1 MDSGFYS
8 QKKEK
13 VKNGGNVHTSFVAV
27 HAQNVRETNEN
38 IRPCKHQTR
47 FKSLLFSTQKPRFS
61 LERTHKVSQKTC
73 LVSSDLLPASKVYR
87 LLKTSVKKHRMRTIA
102 TFGSTRRGTNAGK
115 GALHLPNHSIFA
127 T

>member
-1 MDSGFYS
+1 MDGWKVRCKGLDSGFYS

-61 LERTHKVSQKTC
+61 LRGPTK
-73 LVSSDLLPASKVYR
+73 LASKHA
-87 LLKTSVKKHRMRTIA
+87 S
-102 TFGSTRRGTNAGK
+102 
-115 GALHLPNHSIFA
+115 
-127 T
+127 